1 MCCSLLNDHH
11 FTSVIIDIGER
22 VLKLCRVGQ
31 VFRGLLVLGLI
42 MSLDGHK
49 KSQKTKRKAANGSGP
64 VEVFGRRVMTVG
76 LVMDPNLKTAVFPVL
91 HKATRSLSPWTYSDT
106 YDETRVPKHISQAQC
121 QRSGCLTPDGEEDM
135 GLESKPI
142 LYQTLVLRRVQGEKG
157 SSGGRR
163 RKKGRKNKGYFYKLD
178 SESVNVGCTCV
189 RPSIFP
195 QKQ

>member
-1 MCCSLLNDHH
+1 MHL
-11 FTSVIIDIGER
+11 VM
-22 VLKLCRVGQ
+22 

-106 YDETRVPKHISQAQC
+106 YDETRVPQHISQAQC
-121 QRSGCLTPDGEEDM
+121 QRSGCLTPGGEEDM

>member
-1 MCCSLLNDHH
+1 MLLV
-11 FTSVIIDIGER
+11 T
-22 VLKLCRVGQ
+22 

-49 KSQKTKRKAANGSGP
+49 KSQKTKGKAAKCP
-64 VEVFGRRVMTVG
+64 KFTDIERRVG
-76 LVMDPNLKTAVFPVL
+76 LVMDDNLKTAVFPVL

-106 YDETRVPKHISQAQC
+106 YDETRVPQHISQAQC
-121 QRSGCLTPDGEEDM
+121 QRSGCLTPDGDEDM

-142 LYQTLVLRRVQGEKG
+142 LHQTLVLRRVQGEEG
-157 SSGGRR
+157 SCGGRR
-163 RKKGRKNKGYFYKLD
+163 RKGYFYKLD